1 MLKQFIIL
9 SVTANTNLPPCA
21 DNKSNQSEAHCDSAN
36 KDMWGQGSPG
46 PGVAH
51 SQGDMAHW
59 FSPVLEGRN
68 SQGESEL
75 GEGAWGGKQAY
86 SKWGKMT
93 ISTQVPNATRFS
105 LFWGFFCCRMQ
116 LETPLWLDSAWSLCL
131 LTREKWGQPLRLS
144 TNLKPL

>member
-75 GEGAWGGKQAY
+75 GEGAGGGKQAY
-86 SKWGKMT
+86 SKWGKWQLACKSPM
-93 ISTQVPNATRFS
+93 QPGFLCFGVFFVAACS
-105 LFWGFFCCRMQ
+105 L
-116 LETPLWLDSAWSLCL
+116 EHLCD
-131 LTREKWGQPLRLS
+131 
-144 TNLKPL
+144 